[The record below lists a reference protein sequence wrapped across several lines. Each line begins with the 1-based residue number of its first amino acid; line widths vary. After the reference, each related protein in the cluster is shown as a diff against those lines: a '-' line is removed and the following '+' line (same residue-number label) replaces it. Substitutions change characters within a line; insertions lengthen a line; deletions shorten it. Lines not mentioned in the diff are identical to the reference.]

1 MNRKFVD
8 MFVYILI
15 FLLCAGGATFAHYF
29 PPTAHV
35 PRPAGHAHRKYNTSF
50 TQTLHVMKANSF
62 IRLLPAALLVLG
74 STTFTACSDD
84 DDNATIPSQELTDA
98 DSPTAG
104 QLSRLLNVLSETS
117 DVAEGWATTQYP
129 ITEGEADPAHPSV
142 RLVAVASEQEAL
154 SYYASLCGEDLPE
167 GTRQHTWS
175 CPGLGSLTYTYKG
188 EPACHATID
197 VAIAQLSALTQIR
210 LVPASALGNNA
221 AFEPYY
227 HWGDVILNPRDN
239 SYWVCARPASSEYG
253 KSKSYWF
260 SFQLDEDSHT
270 YTVNKEPG
278 LYLPKKLGSTLERT
292 LTLGEMLTLIS
303 KPELYTSEYFTLHE
317 RPDGLGDICPSD
329 TREERQ
335 AMQDEL
341 YNIREFWIQKHVCQ
355 LLWDSW
361 KNQNVETT
369 LRYLSY
375 SFAIFYDTYGKDHGN
390 YYAPV
395 LVFNPYSNGSDLDDW
410 LRYVGTKLTFA
421 KNDKFN
427 IRHYMDKYKS
437 GTNTKTPTSK
447 DSDFWGCFH
456 AFTPRMKTGY
466 QLSTSAWG
474 TPDPAK
480 ELPGVHNGTLEHI
493 YLYRDMV
500 KK

>member
-1 MNRKFVD
+1 
-8 MFVYILI
+8 
-15 FLLCAGGATFAHYF
+15 
-29 PPTAHV
+29 
-35 PRPAGHAHRKYNTSF
+35 
-50 TQTLHVMKANSF
+50 
-62 IRLLPAALLVLG
+62 
-74 STTFTACSDD
+74 
-84 DDNATIPSQELTDA
+84 
-98 DSPTAG
+98 
-104 QLSRLLNVLSETS
+104 
-117 DVAEGWATTQYP
+117 
-129 ITEGEADPAHPSV
+129 
-142 RLVAVASEQEAL
+142 
-154 SYYASLCGEDLPE
+154 
-167 GTRQHTWS
+167 
-175 CPGLGSLTYTYKG
+175 
-188 EPACHATID
+188 
-197 VAIAQLSALTQIR
+197 
-210 LVPASALGNNA
+210 
-221 AFEPYY
+221 
-227 HWGDVILNPRDN
+227 
-239 SYWVCARPASSEYG
+239 
-253 KSKSYWF
+253 
-260 SFQLDEDSHT
+260 
-270 YTVNKEPG
+270 
-278 LYLPKKLGSTLERT
+278 
-292 LTLGEMLTLIS
+292 MLTLIS

-341 YNIREFWIQKHVCQ
+341 YNIREFWIQKHVCP

-361 KNQNVETT
+361 KDQNVETT

-466 QLSTSAWG
+466 QLSTKLAG